1 MCSSLE
7 AATPAE
13 FARGAAEPVRVLGV
27 RLPEPAVGRSTG
39 RRRWA
44 AAAAGIGPAVGV
56 ERPSDTACVRVTA
69 LAPPEDVLAPATDA
83 GLAAVPVS
91 TNAPTATAD
100 SSPARPDNKRERA
113 INTP

>member
-1 MCSSLE
+1 
-7 AATPAE
+7 
-13 FARGAAEPVRVLGV
+13 
-27 RLPEPAVGRSTG
+27 
-39 RRRWA
+39 
-44 AAAAGIGPAVGV
+44 
-56 ERPSDTACVRVTA
+56 
-69 LAPPEDVLAPATDA
+69 VLAPATDA